1 MKILHVEDESDIR
14 DLARLLVSMEPDF
27 EYSEAQDGRAALDF
41 TDADLPDV
49 VLLDYMMPR
58 LNGLEV
64 LEAWRS
70 SERTKDILVI
80 VVSAV
85 PPAKLEPVKALG
97 VFDIV
102 PKPFDITGLMDT
114 IRAAAG
120 NAAAA

>member
-14 DLARLLVSMEPDF
+14 DLARLLVSMEPEYEYF
-27 EYSEAQDGRAALDF
+27 EAKDGRAALEF
-41 TDADLPDV
+41 TEDELPDV
-49 VLLDYMMPR
+49 VLLDFMMPR

-64 LEAWRS
+64 LEAWRN

-102 PKPFDITGLMDT
+102 PKPFDITGPTDT

-120 NAAAA
+120 HAVAA